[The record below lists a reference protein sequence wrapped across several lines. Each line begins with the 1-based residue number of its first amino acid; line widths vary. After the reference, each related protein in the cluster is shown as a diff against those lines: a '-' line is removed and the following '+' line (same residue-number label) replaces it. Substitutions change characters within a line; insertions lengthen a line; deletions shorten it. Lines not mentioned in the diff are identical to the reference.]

1 MLIYQKLRQN
11 PDLAVALVF
20 AVITSIIAPPAP
32 GDILQR
38 INLPLLGLLL
48 FLMCIVAGLRLSG
61 FFAANLPAFVSRQR
75 LGAVIGPFLYLQL
88 LFQFHVHH
96 Q

>member
-32 GDILQR
+32 GDILR
-38 INLPLLGLLL
+38 RRENG
-48 FLMCIVAGLRLSG
+48 
-61 FFAANLPAFVSRQR
+61 
-75 LGAVIGPFLYLQL
+75 
-88 LFQFHVHH
+88 
-96 Q
+96 